1 MECTPK
7 MRHRV
12 KGPNTL
18 NGRGMD
24 LARRMYSREL
34 KVAAMRE
41 IDSGRRISEVARQLE
56 RSPRVVGA
64 LAQRMAS
71 AG

>member
-1 MECTPK
+1 
-7 MRHRV
+7 
-12 KGPNTL
+12 
-18 NGRGMD
+18 MD
-24 LARRMYSREL
+24 LARRMYRREL

-56 RSPRVVGA
+56 RSPRVVGV